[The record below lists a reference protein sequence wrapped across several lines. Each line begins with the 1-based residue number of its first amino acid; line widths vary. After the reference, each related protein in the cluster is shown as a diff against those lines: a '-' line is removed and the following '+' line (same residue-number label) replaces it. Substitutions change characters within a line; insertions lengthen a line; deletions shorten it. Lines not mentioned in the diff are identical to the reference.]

1 MINSTIYKKTILG
14 CITKYSPDD
23 IKPYVESID
32 RCGFDGR
39 KVMLVYEVPQETID
53 YLKSK
58 GWDLYGGELQQHII
72 LQRFRDL
79 YKLLGS
85 EIKGT
90 VIWTDVKDIIFQKDP
105 SEWIEA
111 NMDGEILSFSESITF
126 KDDPWACVNSGTS
139 FPMEWEWLQN
149 KTSYCAGTIVGNA
162 EYLRDLFIDIY
173 RWSMTT
179 ANKEQLSDQA
189 AYNVLINLSQFKNIV
204 QKVNQEEGFVTQLGT
219 VLVNKEKF
227 KDVLL
232 EPTPNVDENYIV
244 TNQKGEVFPLVHQ
257 YDRIPQFKE
266 FINKK
271 YS

>member
-1 MINSTIYKKTILG
+1 MEDDTYTILG
-14 CITKYSPDD
+14 CITKYKAED
-23 IKPYVESID
+23 IRPYVESIEQT
-32 RCGFDGR
+32 GFKGR
-39 KVMLVYEVPQETID
+39 KVMLVYDVPKETID

-90 VIWTDVKDIIFQKDP
+90 VIWTDVKDVIFQKDP
-105 SEWIEA
+105 TEWIDY
-111 NMDGEILSFSESITF
+111 NMEDDILCFSECIKF
-126 KDDPWACVNSGTS
+126 KDDPWACVNAGTS

-149 KTSYCAGTIVGNA
+149 KTSYCAGTIVGEA

-179 ANKEQLSDQA
+179 ANPEQLSDQA
-189 AYNVLINLSQFKNIV
+189 AYNVLINLHHIGDCIQTVK
-204 QKVNQEEGFVTQLGT
+204 QEEGFVTQLGS
-219 VLVNKEKF
+219 VLVKKDEF

-232 EPTPNVDENYIV
+232 EPTPIVDENYIV
-244 TNQKGEVFPLVHQ
+244 KNQKGEPFCLVHQ
-257 YDRIPQFKE
+257 YDRIPAFKE
-266 FINKK
+266 FIYKK
-271 YS
+271 YK